1 MTVTTLLARR
11 LLAASRPSL
20 RLIRPPTPFV
30 RPLHVFS
37 AAVTRELDQAIETA
51 CSDPYRGLP
60 RVAVLGASSSSP
72 SLYSGVG
79 GYEQIPS
86 NRSDLPDA
94 PKLTEDSIFALWSCT
109 KLVTVIAALQLVEQ
123 GKISL
128 DDDASKFVPE
138 LKELKLLKRIDD
150 DGNLELVDSDTIV
163 TVEML
168 ILHTAGFEYEPFDLH
183 MKIAK
188 KLGLSFPYAENAT
201 RESLTKAPLL
211 HPPGAHWS
219 YGTAT
224 DWLSLV
230 IASASGLPLDAYFQ
244 KFIFD
249 PLDIHDMTFT
259 NPPSRISMA
268 HEPSRPG
275 GAYTFG
281 RGKLFTQNIAWG
293 GCGLSGSPKSFL
305 KILRALLRGGEID
318 GGTRLLT
325 EETVDSI
332 FRNQLTTAQQLSDL
346 REYTKTGVDPWTHK
360 AGKQHEGVAYGY
372 GGVLTGE
379 ALPSGRGKGA
389 MTWSGVANTF
399 WVVDRVNDVAFVIWT
414 NILPHASPKLFE
426 LWEAVEP
433 KIYEGLSSTPK

>member
-1 MTVTTLLARR
+1 MPLTTVPARR
-11 LLAASRPSL
+11 LLGSSRPSL
-20 RLIRPPTPFV
+20 RLIRPTFV
-30 RPLHVFS
+30 RPSHVFS
-37 AAVTRELDQAIETA
+37 AAIARELDQAIEAA
-51 CSDPYRGLP
+51 CSEPYRGLP
-60 RVAVLGASSSSP
+60 RVAVLAASSLSP

-79 GYEQIPS
+79 GYEQIPPS
-86 NRSDLPDA
+86 PNDLPRA
-94 PKLTEDSIFALWSCT
+94 PKLTEDSIFSLWSCT
-109 KLVTVIAALQLVEQ
+109 KLVTIVAVLQLVEK
-123 GKISL
+123 GKVRL

-138 LKELKLLKRIDD
+138 LRELKLLKKMDEDD
-150 DGNLELVDSDTIV
+150 NLELVDNDTIV

-168 ILHTAGFEYEPFDLH
+168 VLHTAGFKYEPFDLH

-201 RESLTKAPLL
+201 RESLTKAPFIY
-211 HPPGAHWS
+211 PPGTRWS

-230 IASASGLPLDAYFQ
+230 IASASDLSLDAYFQ

-249 PLDIHDMTFT
+249 PLGIHDMSFT

-281 RGKLFTQNIAWG
+281 RGKLFTQNVAWG

-305 KILRALLRGGEID
+305 KILWALLRGGEID
-318 GGTRLLT
+318 GGTRLL
-325 EETVDSI
+325 EQETIDSM
-332 FRNQLTTAQQLSDL
+332 FRNQLTTEQQMSDL
-346 REYTKTGVDPWTHK
+346 REYTKKGIDPWTHK
-360 AGKQHEGVAYGY
+360 DGKQPGEVAHGY

-379 ALPSGRGKGA
+379 VLPSGRGKGA

-399 WVVDRVNDVAFVIWT
+399 WVIDRVNDVAFLIWT
-414 NILPHASPKLFE
+414 NTLPHASPKLFE
-426 LWEAVEP
+426 LWEAIEP
-433 KIYEGLSSTPK
+433 KLYAGLPSAPK